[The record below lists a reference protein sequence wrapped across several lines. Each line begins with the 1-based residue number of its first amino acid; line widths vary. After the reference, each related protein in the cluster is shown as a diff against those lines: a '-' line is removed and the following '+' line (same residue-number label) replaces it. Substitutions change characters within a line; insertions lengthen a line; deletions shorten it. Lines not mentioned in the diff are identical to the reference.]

1 MSFRT
6 FVLLCSFLGFVEL
19 FLEGVLVQNLPQ
31 TETRNR
37 SNLTAIFPRGKAWI
51 LLFLLRVTTKR
62 ASSSGDAKSQ
72 VRRSKTPS
80 FEEIPAGVPL
90 PRSSESPSS
99 RKGSPK
105 RAGAKLAK
113 KSRGS
118 QSQEPSETAVSTP
131 CDNSNEKEVC
141 FKEPGDDKEN
151 CSSQCLGFVTSRR
164 NQV

>member
-6 FVLLCSFLGFVEL
+6 FVLLCSFLGSVEL
-19 FLEGVLVQNLPQ
+19 FLEGVLVQKLPQ
-31 TETRNR
+31 TERRNR

-51 LLFLLRVTTKR
+51 LMFLLRVTTKR

-151 CSSQCLGFVTSRR
+151 CSSLCLGFVTSRR
-164 NQV
+164 NKV